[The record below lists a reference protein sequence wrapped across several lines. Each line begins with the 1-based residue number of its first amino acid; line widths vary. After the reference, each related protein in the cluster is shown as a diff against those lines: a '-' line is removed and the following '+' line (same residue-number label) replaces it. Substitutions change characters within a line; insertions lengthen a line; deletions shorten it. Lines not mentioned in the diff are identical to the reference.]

1 VDGRPAGTAAD
12 EALMQRAIQLARGV
26 RRSTAPNPWVGAVVV
41 REGAVVGEGA
51 TAPPGGPHAE
61 VRALRAAAERAE
73 GATVYVTLEP
83 CSHQGRTPP
92 CVDSLL
98 TARVARVVVALEDP
112 DPRVTGRGLA
122 ALRAAGVA
130 VDVGV
135 GADEA
140 RRLLAPYLHH
150 RRTGR
155 AYALLKTA
163 VSLDGRVAAADG
175 TSHWITGPEARADGH
190 RLRAESQAVVV
201 GAGTALADRPTLTAR
216 DVDPPVE
223 RQPLRVVLDA
233 RGRVPA
239 VGELFDPT
247 RAPTLVVTTEHAAP
261 AAVDAWRAAGAK
273 VEVVEPGP
281 AGHGVDLPATLDVL
295 GADGVLQALI
305 EGGPR
310 LHAAFVEAGLVDSL
324 VVYVSGTVLGERGL
338 PSMALPGPDNIAGA
352 LRYDLVDVTR
362 VGPDARLELVAGPVE
377 AF

>member
-1 VDGRPAGTAAD
+1 MDGRPAGTAAD

-41 REGAVVGEGA
+41 RDGAVVGEGA

-98 TARVARVVVALEDP
+98 MARVARVVVALEDP
-112 DPRVTGRGLA
+112 DPSVTGRGLA

-135 GADEA
+135 GADKA